1 MGLLARYTS
10 GLCVAVIGLCASGWL
25 VLAPVAFGYRGSAP
39 HRTALTDRATGGGLA
54 VVSLLTLIFWA
65 IAWRRK
71 LRADGVL
78 PRMSRRRARR
88 EERDMRRRAAA
99 GQAEIAPDPA
109 QVLSELRALLLPL
122 LAESPAA
129 PAPAPAVPEPGGPES
144 AGPAEPAGALPEPEP
159 VPATAAE
166 PVVVPELHHHGAVPE
181 PRSELEPFRLPE
193 GAPEATEPD
202 HGETAEAAAGQPA
215 AAAVPGGPDSYPFAG
230 ALVPVPA
237 VPLDQLTP
245 PAPSGIAAI
254 ESMLAGAEL
263 SMVGCGEEETW

>member
-1 MGLLARYTS
+1 MGLLARYIS

-25 VLAPVAFGYRGSAP
+25 VLAPVAFGYQGSAP
-39 HRTALTDRATGGGLA
+39 HQTALHQPTLADRATGGGLA

-65 IAWRRK
+65 IAWRQK

-88 EERDMRRRAAA
+88 EERDARRRDAA
-99 GQAEIAPDPA
+99 GQAESAPDPA

-122 LAESPAA
+122 LAESPVA
-129 PAPAPAVPEPGGPES
+129 PAPA
-144 AGPAEPAGALPEPEP
+144 EP
-159 VPATAAE
+159 VVPAPAAPAE
-166 PVVVPELHHHGAVPE
+166 PVVVPELHHHGVVPE
-181 PRSELEPFRLPE
+181 PRSELAPFRLP
-193 GAPEATEPD
+193 GGTLEASE
-202 HGETAEAAAGQPA
+202 
-215 AAAVPGGPDSYPFAG
+215 
-230 ALVPVPA
+230 PA
-237 VPLDQLTP
+237 VPLDQLTA

>member
-1 MGLLARYTS
+1 MGLLARYMS
-10 GLCVAVIGLCASGWL
+10 GLCAAVLGLCAAGWL
-25 VLAPVAFGYRGSAP
+25 VLAPVAFGYRASAP
-39 HRTALTDRATGGGLA
+39 HQTALADRATGGGLA

-78 PRMSRRRARR
+78 PRISRRRARR
-88 EERDMRRRAAA
+88 EERDVRRRAAA
-99 GQAEIAPDPA
+99 GQAESTPDPA

-129 PAPAPAVPEPGGPES
+129 PEPAAPEPAGPEPAGPES
-144 AGPAEPAGALPEPEP
+144 VA
-159 VPATAAE
+159 AAE

-193 GAPEATEPD
+193 GAPEASEPD
-202 HGETAEAAAGQPA
+202 DGDTAEAAAGQPA
-215 AAAVPGGPDSYPFAG
+215 AAAGQPAEPDSYPFAA

>member
-1 MGLLARYTS
+1 MGLLARYMS
-10 GLCVAVIGLCASGWL
+10 GLCVAVLGLCAAGWL
-25 VLAPVAFGYRGSAP
+25 VLAPVAFGYRGLAP
-39 HRTALTDRATGGGLA
+39 HQTALADRATGGGLA
-54 VVSLLTLIFWA
+54 VVSLLTLVFWA

-78 PRMSRRRARR
+78 PRISRRRARR
-88 EERDMRRRAAA
+88 EERDVRRQAAA
-99 GQAEIAPDPA
+99 GQAESTPDPA

-129 PAPAPAVPEPGGPES
+129 P
-144 AGPAEPAGALPEPEP
+144 EPAGPEPAAP
-159 VPATAAE
+159 GPAVTAE

-193 GAPEATEPD
+193 GAPEASKPD
-202 HGETAEAAAGQPA
+202 DGDTAEAAAGQPA
-215 AAAVPGGPDSYPFAG
+215 EPDSYPFAA

-254 ESMLAGAEL
+254 ESMLAGTEL
-263 SMVGCGEEETW
+263 SMVGCCEEETW

>member
-1 MGLLARYTS
+1 
-10 GLCVAVIGLCASGWL
+10 VAVIGLCASGWL

-39 HRTALTDRATGGGLA
+39 HRTALADRATGGGLA
-54 VVSLLTLIFWA
+54 AVSLLTLIFWA

-88 EERDMRRRAAA
+88 EERDVRRRTAA
-99 GQAEIAPDPA
+99 GQAETAPDPA

-129 PAPAPAVPEPGGPES
+129 PEPASASAPAVPEP
-144 AGPAEPAGALPEPEP
+144 APAPG
-159 VPATAAE
+159 AE

-181 PRSELEPFRLPE
+181 PRSELEPFRLPA
-193 GAPEATEPD
+193 GAPEVTEPD
-202 HGETAEAAAGQPA
+202 HGKTADLPA
-215 AAAVPGGPDSYPFAG
+215 GPDSYPFAA

-263 SMVGCGEEETW
+263 SMVGCGEEEAW

>member
-1 MGLLARYTS
+1 MGLLARYMS
-10 GLCVAVIGLCASGWL
+10 GLCVAVLGLCASGWL
-25 VLAPVAFGYRGSAP
+25 VLAPAAFGYRGSAP
-39 HRTALTDRATGGGLA
+39 RQTALADRATGGGLA

-88 EERDMRRRAAA
+88 EERDVRRRAAA
-99 GQAEIAPDPA
+99 GQAESTPDPA

-122 LAESPAA
+122 LAESPAG
-129 PAPAPAVPEPGGPES
+129 PAPAA
-144 AGPAEPAGALPEPEP
+144 
-159 VPATAAE
+159 AAE

-193 GAPEATEPD
+193 GTPEASEP
-202 HGETAEAAAGQPA
+202 AEAAAGQSA
-215 AAAVPGGPDSYPFAG
+215 AAAGQPVEPDSYPFAA

-245 PAPSGIAAI
+245 PAPSGI
-254 ESMLAGAEL
+254 ESVLAGAEL

>member
-1 MGLLARYTS
+1 MGLLARYMS
-10 GLCVAVIGLCASGWL
+10 GLCAAVLGLCAAGWL
-25 VLAPVAFGYRGSAP
+25 VLAPVAFGYRASAP
-39 HRTALTDRATGGGLA
+39 HQTALADRATGGGLA

-78 PRMSRRRARR
+78 PRISRRRARR
-88 EERDMRRRAAA
+88 EERDVRRRAAA
-99 GQAEIAPDPA
+99 GQAESTPDPA

-129 PAPAPAVPEPGGPES
+129 PEPAGPEPAGPEPAGPEPAGPES
-144 AGPAEPAGALPEPEP
+144 VA
-159 VPATAAE
+159 AAE

-193 GAPEATEPD
+193 GAPEASEPD
-202 HGETAEAAAGQPA
+202 DGDTAEAAAGQPA
-215 AAAVPGGPDSYPFAG
+215 EPDSYPFAA

-254 ESMLAGAEL
+254 ESMLAGTEL

>member
-1 MGLLARYTS
+1 MGLLARYMS

-25 VLAPVAFGYRGSAP
+25 MLAPVAFGYRGPAP
-39 HRTALTDRATGGGLA
+39 HHTTLHRTALADRATGGGLA

-78 PRMSRRRARR
+78 PRISRRRARR
-88 EERDMRRRAAA
+88 EERDVRRRDAS
-99 GQAEIAPDPA
+99 GQAESTPDPA

-129 PAPAPAVPEPGGPES
+129 PAPA
-144 AGPAEPAGALPEPEP
+144 EPAGALPEPAPAP
-159 VPATAAE
+159 VAAAE
-166 PVVVPELHHHGAVPE
+166 PIVVPELHHHGAVPE

-193 GAPEATEPD
+193 GTPQASEPD
-202 HGETAEAAAGQPA
+202 HAESAE
-215 AAAVPGGPDSYPFAG
+215 PDSYPFAT

-237 VPLDQLTP
+237 VPLEQLTP

-254 ESMLAGAEL
+254 ESMLAGAQL

>member
-1 MGLLARYTS
+1 MGLLARYMS
-10 GLCVAVIGLCASGWL
+10 GLCVAVTGLCASGWL

-39 HRTALTDRATGGGLA
+39 HQTAPHQTALADRATGGGLA

-78 PRMSRRRARR
+78 PRSSRRRARR
-88 EERDMRRRAAA
+88 EERDVRRRAAA
-99 GQAEIAPDPA
+99 GQAESTPDPA

-129 PAPAPAVPEPGGPES
+129 PALAESPAAPAAAEPVGALAEPAAVPAPA
-144 AGPAEPAGALPEPEP
+144 A
-159 VPATAAE
+159 AAE

-181 PRSELEPFRLPE
+181 PRSELEPARLPE
-193 GAPEATEPD
+193 GTPEF
-202 HGETAEAAAGQPA
+202 AA
-215 AAAVPGGPDSYPFAG
+215 

-245 PAPSGIAAI
+245 PVPSGIAAI

-263 SMVGCGEEETW
+263 SMVGCGEEEAW

>member
-1 MGLLARYTS
+1 MGLLARYIS

-25 VLAPVAFGYRGSAP
+25 VLAPVAFGYQGSAP
-39 HRTALTDRATGGGLA
+39 HQTALHRTALADRATGGGLA

-65 IAWRRK
+65 IAWRQK

-88 EERDMRRRAAA
+88 EERDARRRDAA
-99 GQAEIAPDPA
+99 GQAESAPDPA

-129 PAPAPAVPEPGGPES
+129 PA
-144 AGPAEPAGALPEPEP
+144 
-159 VPATAAE
+159 E

-181 PRSELEPFRLPE
+181 PRSELQPFQL
-193 GAPEATEPD
+193 
-202 HGETAEAAAGQPA
+202 
-215 AAAVPGGPDSYPFAG
+215 PGGTLEASE
-230 ALVPVPA
+230 PA

>member
-1 MGLLARYTS
+1 
-10 GLCVAVIGLCASGWL
+10 
-25 VLAPVAFGYRGSAP
+25 
-39 HRTALTDRATGGGLA
+39 
-54 VVSLLTLIFWA
+54 VVSLLTLVFWA

-78 PRMSRRRARR
+78 PRISRRRARR
-88 EERDMRRRAAA
+88 EERDVRRQAAA
-99 GQAEIAPDPA
+99 GQAESTPDPA

-129 PAPAPAVPEPGGPES
+129 P
-144 AGPAEPAGALPEPEP
+144 EPAGPEPAAP
-159 VPATAAE
+159 GPAVTAE

-193 GAPEATEPD
+193 GAPEASKPD
-202 HGETAEAAAGQPA
+202 DGDTAEAAAGQPA
-215 AAAVPGGPDSYPFAG
+215 EPDSYPFAA

-254 ESMLAGAEL
+254 ESMLAGTEL

>member
-1 MGLLARYTS
+1 MGLLARYIS

-25 VLAPVAFGYRGSAP
+25 VLAPVAFGYQGSAP
-39 HRTALTDRATGGGLA
+39 HQTALHRTALADRATGGGLA

-65 IAWRRK
+65 IAWRQK

-88 EERDMRRRAAA
+88 EERDARRRDAA
-99 GQAEIAPDPA
+99 GQAESAPDPA

-122 LAESPAA
+122 LIESPAA
-129 PAPAPAVPEPGGPES
+129 PAEPVAPAPAAP
-144 AGPAEPAGALPEPEP
+144 
-159 VPATAAE
+159 AE
-166 PVVVPELHHHGAVPE
+166 PVVVPELHHHGVVPE
-181 PRSELEPFRLPE
+181 PRSELAPFRLP
-193 GAPEATEPD
+193 GGTLEASE
-202 HGETAEAAAGQPA
+202 
-215 AAAVPGGPDSYPFAG
+215 
-230 ALVPVPA
+230 PA
-237 VPLDQLTP
+237 VPLDQLTA

>member
-1 MGLLARYTS
+1 MGLLARYMS

-25 VLAPVAFGYRGSAP
+25 VLAPVALGYRGSAP
-39 HRTALTDRATGGGLA
+39 HRTALADRATGGGLA

-88 EERDMRRRAAA
+88 EERDVRRAVA
-99 GQAEIAPDPA
+99 GQAESTPDPA
-109 QVLSELRALLLPL
+109 QVLTELRALLLPL

-129 PAPAPAVPEPGGPES
+129 PAPAPA
-144 AGPAEPAGALPEPEP
+144 PAI
-159 VPATAAE
+159 AAE
-166 PVVVPELHHHGAVPE
+166 PVAVPELHHHGAVPE
-181 PRSELEPFRLPE
+181 PRNELEPFRLPE
-193 GAPEATEPD
+193 GTPEATEPE
-202 HGETAEAAAGQPA
+202 HGATAEAAAGQPA
-215 AAAVPGGPDSYPFAG
+215 APGLPAASAAQPAGPDSYPFAA

-263 SMVGCGEEETW
+263 SMVGCGEEEAW

>member
-1 MGLLARYTS
+1 MGLLARYMS
-10 GLCVAVIGLCASGWL
+10 GLSVAVIGLCASGWL
-25 VLAPVAFGYRGSAP
+25 MLAPVAFGYRGLAP
-39 HRTALTDRATGGGLA
+39 HHTALHRAALGDRVTGGGLA

-78 PRMSRRRARR
+78 PRISRRRARR
-88 EERDMRRRAAA
+88 EEREERDVRRRDAA
-99 GQAEIAPDPA
+99 GQAESAPDPA

-129 PAPAPAVPEPGGPES
+129 AAA
-144 AGPAEPAGALPEPEP
+144 AEPAGALPK
-159 VPATAAE
+159 PAAAPAAAAE

-181 PRSELEPFRLPE
+181 PRSELEPFRP
-193 GAPEATEPD
+193 
-202 HGETAEAAAGQPA
+202 AAGQSA
-215 AAAVPGGPDSYPFAG
+215 EADSYPFAA
-230 ALVPVPA
+230 ALVPVRA
-237 VPLDQLTP
+237 VPLEQLTT

>member
-1 MGLLARYTS
+1 MGLLARYMS

-25 VLAPVAFGYRGSAP
+25 VLAPVAFGYRGPAP
-39 HRTALTDRATGGGLA
+39 HRTVLADRATGGGLA
-54 VVSLLTLIFWA
+54 MVSLLTLIFWA

-88 EERDMRRRAAA
+88 EERDVRRAAA
-99 GQAEIAPDPA
+99 GRAETAPDPA
-109 QVLSELRALLLPL
+109 QVLTELRALLLPL

-129 PAPAPAVPEPGGPES
+129 L
-144 AGPAEPAGALPEPEP
+144 EPAP

-181 PRSELEPFRLPE
+181 PRSELEPFRRPE

-202 HGETAEAAAGQPA
+202 HGETAEAAAGEPAAPAAQPA
-215 AAAVPGGPDSYPFAG
+215 GPDSYPFAA

-237 VPLDQLTP
+237 VPLDQLAP
-245 PAPSGIAAI
+245 PAPSGISAI

-263 SMVGCGEEETW
+263 SMVGCGEEEAW

>member
-1 MGLLARYTS
+1 MGLLARYMS
-10 GLCVAVIGLCASGWL
+10 GLCAAVLGLCAAGWL
-25 VLAPVAFGYRGSAP
+25 VLAPVAFGYRASAP
-39 HRTALTDRATGGGLA
+39 HQTALADRATGGGLA

-78 PRMSRRRARR
+78 PRISRRRARR
-88 EERDMRRRAAA
+88 EERDVRRQAAA
-99 GQAEIAPDPA
+99 GQAESTPDPA

-129 PAPAPAVPEPGGPES
+129 PEPAGPEPAGPEPAGPEPAGPES
-144 AGPAEPAGALPEPEP
+144 VA
-159 VPATAAE
+159 AAE

-193 GAPEATEPD
+193 GAPEASEPD
-202 HGETAEAAAGQPA
+202 DGDTAEAAAGQPA
-215 AAAVPGGPDSYPFAG
+215 AAAGQPAEPDSYPFAA

>member
-1 MGLLARYTS
+1 MGLLARYMS

-25 VLAPVAFGYRGSAP
+25 VLAPVAFGYRGSVS
-39 HRTALTDRATGGGLA
+39 HRTALADRATGGGLA

-88 EERDMRRRAAA
+88 EERDVRRRATA
-99 GQAEIAPDPA
+99 GQAGTAPDPA
-109 QVLSELRALLLPL
+109 QVLTELRALLLPL

-129 PAPAPAVPEPGGPES
+129 PAPAAASESTAPES
-144 AGPAEPAGALPEPEP
+144 AAPEPA
-159 VPATAAE
+159 
-166 PVVVPELHHHGAVPE
+166 VVPELHHHGAVPE
-181 PRSELEPFRLPE
+181 PRSELEPFQLPE

-202 HGETAEAAAGQPA
+202 HGETAEAAAGLPA
-215 AAAVPGGPDSYPFAG
+215 AAAAQPVSAAQPAGPDSYPFAA

-237 VPLDQLTP
+237 VPLDQLTS

-263 SMVGCGEEETW
+263 STVGCGEEETW

>member
-1 MGLLARYTS
+1 MGLLARYVS

-39 HRTALTDRATGGGLA
+39 HRTALADRATGGGLA

-88 EERDMRRRAAA
+88 EERDVRRRTAA
-99 GQAEIAPDPA
+99 GQTETAPDPA

-122 LAESPAA
+122 LAESPAVPA
-129 PAPAPAVPEPGGPES
+129 PAPAPAG
-144 AGPAEPAGALPEPEP
+144 PEPEP
-159 VPATAAE
+159 APAPAAE

-193 GAPEATEPD
+193 GAAEPTEPD
-202 HGETAEAAAGQPA
+202 HGEIAEAAAAQPAAAGQP
-215 AAAVPGGPDSYPFAG
+215 VGPDSYPFAA

-263 SMVGCGEEETW
+263 SMVGCGEEEAW

>member
-1 MGLLARYTS
+1 MGLLARYIS

-25 VLAPVAFGYRGSAP
+25 VLAPVAFGYQGSAP
-39 HRTALTDRATGGGLA
+39 HQTALHRTALADRATGGGLA

-65 IAWRRK
+65 IAWRQK

-88 EERDMRRRAAA
+88 EERDARRRDAA
-99 GQAEIAPDPA
+99 GQAESAPDPA

-122 LAESPAA
+122 LAESPVA
-129 PAPAPAVPEPGGPES
+129 PAPA
-144 AGPAEPAGALPEPEP
+144 EP
-159 VPATAAE
+159 VVPAPAAPAE
-166 PVVVPELHHHGAVPE
+166 PVVVPELHHHGVVPE
-181 PRSELEPFRLPE
+181 PRSELAPFRLP
-193 GAPEATEPD
+193 GGTLEASE
-202 HGETAEAAAGQPA
+202 
-215 AAAVPGGPDSYPFAG
+215 
-230 ALVPVPA
+230 PA
-237 VPLDQLTP
+237 VPLDQLTA

>member
-1 MGLLARYTS
+1 MGLLARYMS

-25 VLAPVAFGYRGSAP
+25 VLAPVALGYRGSAP
-39 HRTALTDRATGGGLA
+39 HRTALADRATGGGLA

-88 EERDMRRRAAA
+88 EERDVRRAVA
-99 GQAEIAPDPA
+99 GQAETAPDPA

-129 PAPAPAVPEPGGPES
+129 
-144 AGPAEPAGALPEPEP
+144 LPEPAPEP
-159 VPATAAE
+159 AIAAE
-166 PVVVPELHHHGAVPE
+166 PVAVPELHHHGAVPE
-181 PRSELEPFRLPE
+181 PRNELEPFRLPE
-193 GAPEATEPD
+193 GTPEATEPE
-202 HGETAEAAAGQPA
+202 HGATAEAAAGQPA
-215 AAAVPGGPDSYPFAG
+215 ATGLPAAAAGQPAGPDSYPFAA

-237 VPLDQLTP
+237 VPLDQVTP

-263 SMVGCGEEETW
+263 SMVGCSEEEAW